1 MMKAG
6 GSAIAS
12 RGGSPVVV
20 EGLLRTLLEGSEGRA
35 TLRVVSG
42 SMRPC
47 LQEGDLIEVDQV
59 PVRALWPGDLVVF
72 QSESAGIVVH
82 RLIWRDNPLGQPM
95 RIYTKGDAL
104 GYLDHAA
111 SAGRVLG
118 RVRRVFRGE
127 KSLKPVR
134 ALDRVR
140 SLTRAARHGL
150 RRLMKRR
157 AVDSTTTRLAD
168 AQEGR

>member
-1 MMKAG
+1 M
-6 GSAIAS
+6 
-12 RGGSPVVV
+12 VV
-20 EGLLRTLLEGSEGRA
+20 EGLVKTLLEGKEGRA

-42 SMRPC
+42 SMRPT
-47 LQEGDLIEVDQV
+47 LQEGDLIEVDRV
-59 PVRALWPGDLVVF
+59 PTRALWPGDLVVF

-111 SAGRVLG
+111 SADRVLG
-118 RVRRVFRGE
+118 RVGRILRGE
-127 KSLKPVR
+127 RSLKPVKM
-134 ALDRVR
+134 LDRAR
-140 SLTRAARHGL
+140 SLARAARHGV

-168 AQEGR
+168 VQEGR